1 MKQVIE
7 KHEKCKKK
15 NCTVKSKRKKDE
27 RECRTQKRKKGKYKN
42 DRIKAKN

>member
-15 NCTVKSKRKKDE
+15 LYSEKQTKKDE
-27 RECRTQKRKKGKYKN
+27 RECKTQKRKKGKYKN